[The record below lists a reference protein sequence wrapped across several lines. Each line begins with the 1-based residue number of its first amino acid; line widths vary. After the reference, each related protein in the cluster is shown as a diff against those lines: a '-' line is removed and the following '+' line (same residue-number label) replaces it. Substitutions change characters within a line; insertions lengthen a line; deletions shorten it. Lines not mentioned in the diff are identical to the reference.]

1 MAEIISYPTA
11 TPKSGDYVLGAQISP
26 PGSKENNPTK
36 KFTIQSLQS
45 GLFPN
50 LAAHADNAAALAAGL
65 VPGQTYQTDGTGAPP
80 LNVAGIVMIVQ

>member
-1 MAEIISYPTA
+1 MAKIISYPTA
-11 TPKSGDYVLGAQISP
+11 QPKANDFVLGVQVSD
-26 PGSKENNPTK
+26 PGEPIESPTK

-50 LAAHADNAAALAAGL
+50 LTAHADNVAALAAGL
-65 VPGQTYQTDGTGAPP
+65 VAGQTYQTDGTGAAP